1 MAMETLTLETSDGYK
16 VVTPASLDSVTT
28 YVLLEQETWFE
39 KELPFLRH
47 ILRPGMTAIDIGA
60 NLGIFSLAMAKLV
73 GPTGR
78 VFAYEPASEPRTLLE
93 QSRTLNGVEN
103 LEIISA
109 ALSDGEREGHLVFG
123 QSSELNALGEGGAGE
138 RVRITSL
145 DLEAAAHDWKLLDF
159 IKIDAEGEE
168 ERVLAGG
175 KELLAKH
182 SPLVQFEVKAGAE
195 VDMRLRNLLPQL
207 GYNVY
212 RLLVGAPILVPLKND
227 ELDRH
232 FEINLFAAK
241 PDRAA
246 SLVQQGL
253 LVGRVPE
260 WSPKDE
266 SGEGLKLLLAQP
278 CGALMT
284 AAGIDA
290 NVSLDPDYAQC
301 LDAYAVWRSSK
312 APLPERCGALAFA
325 FRGLQALRAKGETA
339 SRMSTLARVAAEFG
353 QRTACFETTSAI
365 LDALRQGAIKLNEP
379 FWPATARFDTF
390 SPPGQI
396 GQWFA
401 MATAETDEYAR
412 GFSSMFI
419 DPSARVNWMAKHPLG
434 KVEMERRRMLVAAR
448 AGEQPPIT
456 PRLCERAADHLNAG
470 IWRTGKVP
478 GIRLDV

>member
-1 MAMETLTLETSDGYK
+1 MKTLTLETSDGYR

-47 ILRPGMTAIDIGA
+47 VLRSGVTAIDIGA
-60 NLGIFSLAMAKLV
+60 NLGVYSLAMARLV
-73 GPTGR
+73 GPHGR
-78 VFAYEPASEPRTLLE
+78 VFAYEPASEPRELLE
-93 QSRTLNGVEN
+93 QSRKLNGANN
-103 LEIISA
+103 LEIVPA

-123 QSSELNALGEGGAGE
+123 QSSELNALGEDGAGE

-145 DLEAAAHDWKLLDF
+145 DLEAAAHGWTNIDF

-175 KELLAKH
+175 KDLFAQH

-207 GYNVY
+207 GYKVY
-212 RLLVGAPILVPLKND
+212 RLLAGAPILVPLKDD

-246 SLVQQGL
+246 ALAQQGL
-253 LVGRVPE
+253 LVEQVAG
-260 WSPKDE
+260 WSAQNAK
-266 SGEGLKLLLAQP
+266 GGGLKLLMSQP
-278 CGALMT
+278 CGALMN
-284 AAGIDA
+284 AAGIGT

-301 LDAYAVWRSSK
+301 LDAYAVWRSTNK
-312 APLPERCGALAFA
+312 PLAERCGALAFA
-325 FRGLQALRAKGETA
+325 FRGLQALRARGETA

-353 QRTACFETTSAI
+353 QRTACFETTTAI
-365 LDALRQGAIKLNEP
+365 LAALRQGAIKLNEP
-379 FWPATARFDTF
+379 FWPAAARFDTF
-390 SPPGQI
+390 APPGQI

-401 MATAETDEYAR
+401 VATAEADEYAR
-412 GFSSMFI
+412 GFSSMFV
-419 DPSARVNWMAKHPLG
+419 DPGRVAWMAKNPLG
-434 KVEMERRRMLVAAR
+434 TVEMERRRLLIAAR
-448 AGEQPPIT
+448 AGEKPSVTQ
-456 PRLCERAADHLNAG
+456 RLCESAADHLNAE
-470 IWRTGKVP
+470 IWRSGEVP
-478 GIRLDV
+478 GTRLGA